1 MSKDRATSEPGGCER
16 MTCGECAMQPCATC
30 PDAPGF
36 NAMRESVD
44 DALLIVGTYGQW
56 GPDLNDAHRR
66 QIVLAEEV
74 LTLRERL
81 AHWRSFAI
89 HAEEEHAAWKKTAI
103 ELDAELR
110 ALRDPAPLVAWI
122 TEGGCEC
129 LQRGE
134 GPVRVM
140 PEENHETGFTVPLYA
155 RERPV
160 SDEPQSA
167 VSAAFGGLVQTPQG

>member
-1 MSKDRATSEPGGCER
+1 MNDE
-16 MTCGECAMQPCATC
+16 QPT
-30 PDAPGF
+30 PE
-36 NAMRESVD
+36 RESVA
-44 DALLIVGTYGQW
+44 DALMIVDSYGPW
-56 GPDLNDAHRR
+56 GADLNDAHRR
-66 QIVLAEEV
+66 QIVLADEV
-74 LTLRERL
+74 RRLASQL
-81 AHWRSFAI
+81 AHWKTFAI
-89 HAEEEHAAWKKTAI
+89 HAEGEHAAWKKTAQ

-110 ALRDPAPLVAWI
+110 ALRAPAPLVAWI

-160 SDEPQSA
+160 WDEPQSA
-167 VSAAFGGLVQTPQG
+167 VAAAFGGLVQTPQG

>member
-1 MSKDRATSEPGGCER
+1 MNDQDHNAEIEQLRSWIAADRAELE
-16 MTCGECAMQPCATC
+16 
-30 PDAPGF
+30 
-36 NAMRESVD
+36 
-44 DALLIVGTYGQW
+44 
-56 GPDLNDAHRR
+56 
-66 QIVLAEEV
+66 
-74 LTLRERL
+74 TLRTQL
-81 AHWRSFAI
+81 AHWKTFAI
-89 HAEEEHAAWKKTAI
+89 HAEGEHAAWKKTAT

-140 PEENHETGFTVPLYA
+140 PEEDHGTGFTVPLYA
-155 RERPV
+155 RERPM

-167 VSAAFGGLVQTPQG
+167 VAAAYGGLVQTPQG